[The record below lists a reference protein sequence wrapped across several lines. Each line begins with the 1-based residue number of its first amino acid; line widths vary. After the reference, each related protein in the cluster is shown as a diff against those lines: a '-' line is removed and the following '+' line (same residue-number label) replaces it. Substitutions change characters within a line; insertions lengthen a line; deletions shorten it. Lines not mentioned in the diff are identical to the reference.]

1 MVRNP
6 GGGKWTVSAAPGSS
20 PITSVTAARGYKPPR
35 IAARVD
41 GGGPVRRLAY
51 SVSTR
56 PGLSV
61 TFAERSSRTYHLLGR
76 ATGVHGSLRF
86 TPAAGA
92 AGRRAIVAI
101 VSDDGVQRETVTV
114 ASYRAPGPVTPT
126 RVRDLRVARHGRRF
140 KIGFGTAT
148 GASYYLLTVRTSDG
162 RHLVRLVGRARH
174 SLTLPVLGYTDH
186 LTVTVLG
193 VSPLGR
199 RGQATRAR
207 I

>member
-1 MVRNP
+1 MA
-6 GGGKWTVSAAPGSS
+6 GGG
-20 PITSVTAARGYKPPR
+20 AAR
-35 IAARVD
+35 
-41 GGGPVRRLAY
+41 RLVY

-76 ATGVHGSLRF
+76 ATGARGSLRF
-86 TPAAGA
+86 TPAGA

-140 KIGFGTAT
+140 QIGFGTAT

-162 RHLVRLVGRARH
+162 RHLLRLIGRARH
-174 SLTLPVLGYTDH
+174 SLSLPVLGYTDH
-186 LTVTVLG
+186 LTATVLG